1 MATTNLMRNQVA
13 DYHRTTGKADM
24 CSAKAHVC
32 SGSIVDIGRIYSLAG
47 NGSRRSRQN
56 NPDFREFAGLRID
69 LDRAAMLFDYDVV
82 TNRKA
87 ETSTFSGWLGRE
99 ERIEHFLFD
108 LRWNAN
114 SIITDLDLN
123 AVA

>member
-1 MATTNLMRNQVA
+1 MLGMSALPL
-13 DYHRTTGKADM
+13 KADM
-24 CSAKAHVC
+24 CSESPRLLWAS
-32 SGSIVDIGRIYSLAG
+32 SGFGRIYRLAG
-47 NGSRRSRQN
+47 TGSRRSRQN
-56 NPDFREFAGLRID
+56 NPDFREFARLRID

-87 ETSTFSGWLGRE
+87 EASAFSRWLGCE

-108 LRWNAN
+108 LRRNAN

-123 AVA
+123 AVT